1 MDLTTKYYFKIVPNR
16 IMNHLLK
23 IIFQNGLST
32 LYQTVSGIRLHM
44 DGPTLII
51 EKICFQKKG
60 GEERHI

>member
-51 EKICFQKKG
+51 KKFF
-60 GEERHI
+60 